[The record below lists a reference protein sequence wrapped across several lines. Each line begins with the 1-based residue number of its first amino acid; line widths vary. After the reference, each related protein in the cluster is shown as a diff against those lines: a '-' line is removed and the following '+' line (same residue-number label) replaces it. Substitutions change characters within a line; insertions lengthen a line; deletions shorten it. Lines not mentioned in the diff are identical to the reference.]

1 MKNPPRTLLSY
12 LSTRDVKGKKGK
24 STSHRQMILAIFGWK
39 KFSCASLQGLVS
51 LGVYHQFSSFFLFC
65 FLRFFWLVRRISPKR
80 RDCSWSIVH
89 FHSSRILNI
98 DKFDFIFMHSIV
110 AISEKQECQQ
120 GVTYEKTFVF

>member
-1 MKNPPRTLLSY
+1 
-12 LSTRDVKGKKGK
+12 
-24 STSHRQMILAIFGWK
+24 MILAIFGWK

-51 LGVYHQFSSFFLFC
+51 LGVYQQFSSFFFVLFSTI
-65 FLRFFWLVRRISPKR
+65 FLTRATDFAKKKG
-80 RDCSWSIVH
+80 CSWSIVH

-120 GVTYEKTFVF
+120 GVTYEKTFIF